1 MRIFR
6 YAAARFGQ
14 STHTVDTA
22 MPSQPASRRY
32 VAFLRAIN
40 VGKRTVKMDRLRN
53 VFQEMGFG
61 DVATF
66 IASGN
71 VIFTAE
77 AQDGRALE
85 QRIEAGLREALGYEV
100 ETFIRTPAELRAV
113 AEHRPFGAEGDEH
126 TVYVNFLYEPL
137 PADAAER
144 LLALQTEVDEFH
156 VHGREFYWLARKKIS
171 ESLVTGPMMS
181 RAIGKVPSTN
191 RNVTTV
197 RKLAA
202 KYPPDGEE

>member
-1 MRIFR
+1 M
-6 YAAARFGQ
+6 AKA
-14 STHTVDTA
+14 
-22 MPSQPASRRY
+22 SQRY

-40 VGKRTVKMDRLRN
+40 VGKRQVKMDRLRAI
-53 VFQEMGFG
+53 FQEAGFT
-61 DVATF
+61 DVETF

-71 VIFTAE
+71 VIFTAP

-85 QRIEAGLREALGYEV
+85 RRIEGVLKDALGFEV
-100 ETFIRTPAELRAV
+100 ETFLRTPAELDAI
-113 AEHRPFGAEGDEH
+113 AGYRPFGDEGDTH
-126 TVYVNFLYEPL
+126 TMYVNFLYEPR

-144 LLALQTEVDEFH
+144 LTALRTEVDEFH
-156 VHGREFYWLARKKIS
+156 VHGREFYWLARKKVS
-171 ESLVTGPMMS
+171 ESLVTGPMMA

-202 KYPPDGEE
+202 KYPPEQG

>member
-1 MRIFR
+1 M
-6 YAAARFGQ
+6 AK
-14 STHTVDTA
+14 
-22 MPSQPASRRY
+22 ASRPQRY
-32 VAFLRAIN
+32 IAFLRAVN
-40 VGKRTVKMDRLRN
+40 VGKRQVKMDRLRTI
-53 VFQEMGFG
+53 FQEAGFTE
-61 DVATF
+61 VETF

-71 VIFTAE
+71 VIFTAP

-85 QRIEAGLREALGYEV
+85 QRIEGILREQLGFEV
-100 ETFIRTPAELRAV
+100 ETFLRTPAELDAV
-113 AEHRPFGAEGDEH
+113 ARYRPFGDEGDTH

-144 LLALQTEVDEFH
+144 LTALRTEVDEFH

-181 RAIGKVPSTN
+181 KAIGKVPSTN

-202 KYPPDGEE
+202 KYPP

>member
-1 MRIFR
+1 
-6 YAAARFGQ
+6 
-14 STHTVDTA
+14 
-22 MPSQPASRRY
+22 MPSQSASRRY

-40 VGKRTVKMDRLRN
+40 VGKRTVKMDRLRAL
-53 VFQEMGFG
+53 FEEMKFA
-61 DVATF
+61 DVETF

-71 VIFTAE
+71 VIFTAD

-85 QRIEAGLREALGYEV
+85 RRIEAGLREGLGYEV
-100 ETFIRTPAELRAV
+100 ETFIRTPAELRAI
-113 AEHRPFGAEGDEH
+113 ADYRPFGDEGDEY

-144 LLALQTEVDEFH
+144 LLALRTEVDEFH

-171 ESLVTGPMMS
+171 ESLVTGPMIA

-202 KYPPDGEE
+202 KYPPDGEG